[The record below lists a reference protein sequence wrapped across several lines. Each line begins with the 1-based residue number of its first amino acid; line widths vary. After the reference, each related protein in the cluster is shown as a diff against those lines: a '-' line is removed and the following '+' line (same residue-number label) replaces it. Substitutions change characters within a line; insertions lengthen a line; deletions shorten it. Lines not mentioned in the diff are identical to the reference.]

1 MVSDWSDWYECN
13 KSCGKGHTI
22 RTRMVKLE
30 PDFGGS
36 PCPETIQR
44 KKCKIRACQ
53 TKTKDETRE
62 GGGKRR
68 QHGKASSFVVVE
80 DQQGGFDPLYH

>member
-1 MVSDWSDWYECN
+1 MVSDWSDWSECS
-13 KSCGKGHTI
+13 KSCGKGHKV

-30 PDFGGS
+30 PRFGGS
-36 PCPETIQR
+36 PCPETSQQ
-44 KKCKIRACQ
+44 KKCKIRKCQ

-68 QHGKASSFVVVE
+68 QHAKASSIVVLE
-80 DQQGGFDPLYH
+80 DQRGGLDLLYH